1 MHHEPGFKWAVPGN
15 KHSVQ
20 ILVYNTNCAFDAQQ
34 TSLRES
40 RAAGATLRKDSSE
53 M

>member
-1 MHHEPGFKWAVPGN
+1 MHCEPGCKWAVPGN

-20 ILVYNTNCAFDAQQ
+20 ILVYNTNCAFDARQ

-40 RAAGATLRKDSSE
+40 RAAQAALRKDSSK